1 MPGARSVMVSLEA
14 MLWDNLCVVLQVTH
28 QEDDG
33 EERVSGLDQEFLC
46 VPGLDPEAS
55 TADCV
60 FMQCECLGERFHGG
74 LLSSEDQR
82 SVGRRPTGTTQ
93 VSARVPPALPQPYKG
108 PPWSQG
114 SNLPGEVVNDA
125 SHSYR

>member
-14 MLWDNLCVVLQVTH
+14 MLWDNLCVVLQATH

-33 EERVSGLDQEFLC
+33 EERVSDLDQEFLC

-60 FMQCECLGERFHGG
+60 FMQCECLGERFSGG

-82 SVGRRPTGTTQ
+82 SVGRRPTGTT
-93 VSARVPPALPQPYKG
+93 
-108 PPWSQG
+108 
-114 SNLPGEVVNDA
+114 
-125 SHSYR
+125 